1 MKKQVFAKPVVAL
14 LCVALTSFP
23 SASFAAQTIQC
34 SSEGGRYRYCRV
46 DTDNDVRLERRLSGA
61 RCNQGESWGYDRRG
75 VWVDRGCRA
84 EFRVGRGGSDKAAIG
99 AAIAGVAVI
108 AALAAHNSAQQSQDV
123 PSWAV
128 GEFTGYDD
136 FARTD
141 VRMSIYPGGNVSG
154 YAGRDPF
161 EGRFQGSRLETSR
174 YTFRIERSGNGFL
187 AIDERDAG
195 HRVHYRRSGGY

>member
-1 MKKQVFAKPVVAL
+1 MKDQVFTKPVVAV
-14 LCVALTSFP
+14 LCVVLMSFP
-23 SASFAAQTIQC
+23 SAGFAAQTIQC

-46 DTDNDVRLERRLSGA
+46 DTDNEVRLERRLSGA

-84 EFRVGRGGSDKAAIG
+84 EFRVGRGGNDKAAIG

-108 AALAAHNSAQQSQDV
+108 AALAAHSSAQQSQDV
-123 PSWAV
+123 PSWAI

-187 AIDERDAG
+187 AVDERDAG
-195 HRVHYRRSGGY
+195 HRVYYRRSGGY